1 MTLKKDIAMQADIF
15 RLAATIYSL
24 ENSAISES
32 ETQLQIIKCMFIAT
46 GNEYLTHSEMIS
58 QILNIYKY
66 HITEEELIFIIK
78 KSRGV
83 FQSIKKDE
91 SDAFCLTAQAKK
103 ECIDSQEKN
112 IDSFVDLFI
121 EEFDIVDAEKCKN
134 AIHMYL
140 YELTTTNINT
150 YRILMTGKT
159 GEQFNSSE
167 IMVDVFD
174 LTDEEKTF
182 VNRFLSWDNIEKNV
196 ALSNLVYCCLE
207 YCLLINGDSPNTLLK
222 NFIKRREIYL
232 DTNVIFRALGINGES
247 RKQVILAFLDKCKQA
262 KLKLIVTHN
271 TQREFF
277 DTIDYYVSQ
286 IISFPKGSL
295 FPGAY
300 DQITDYNIYAF
311 YEEWS
316 QTHST
321 LSLGYFQSYIK
332 ALYLNLIK
340 KYDVNDGEKIPR
352 DVYDSDAFKEVRN
365 SYSASIRRTKQEMKE
380 IYIAEDDGYSLRDS
394 HDATVVR
401 YIELLREKYGS
412 AKDVFLAS
420 SDKCLRYWDTNRQES
435 TYPVV
440 IYPSQLFLILL
451 KTCGRSD
458 DDYNSFV
465 QFINIKPT
473 SKQISPEKAHIILS
487 GISSITEDIT
497 AQEHLV
503 AAVFDDDFQS
513 IIKYSASDEELYQKV
528 QEKSKSYLDEE
539 LKESQL
545 KLEALEKDSGQKT
558 ETIAELKGEIMSR
571 DRTIAKQQDDFDC
584 TVVQLEKK
592 DEVIK
597 KIAEDKIMP
606 YYICKNIIL
615 PCTLI
620 VVSII
625 FAIFIL
631 LHFCFA
637 SKEWNFAVTFYDWV
651 KLTPFGTWTGDCMYV
666 IDVFLGSALAFAWKR
681 WMRNPFN
688 KTQKEKSK
696 AEMVKEYMEKKNAT

>member
-78 KSRGV
+78 KSCGV

-247 RKQVILAFLDKCKQA
+247 RKQVILAFLDKWC
-262 KLKLIVTHN
+262 
-271 TQREFF
+271 
-277 DTIDYYVSQ
+277 
-286 IISFPKGSL
+286 
-295 FPGAY
+295 
-300 DQITDYNIYAF
+300 
-311 YEEWS
+311 
-316 QTHST
+316 
-321 LSLGYFQSYIK
+321 
-332 ALYLNLIK
+332 
-340 KYDVNDGEKIPR
+340 
-352 DVYDSDAFKEVRN
+352 
-365 SYSASIRRTKQEMKE
+365 
-380 IYIAEDDGYSLRDS
+380 
-394 HDATVVR
+394 
-401 YIELLREKYGS
+401 
-412 AKDVFLAS
+412 
-420 SDKCLRYWDTNRQES
+420 
-435 TYPVV
+435 
-440 IYPSQLFLILL
+440 
-451 KTCGRSD
+451 
-458 DDYNSFV
+458 
-465 QFINIKPT
+465 
-473 SKQISPEKAHIILS
+473 
-487 GISSITEDIT
+487 
-497 AQEHLV
+497 
-503 AAVFDDDFQS
+503 
-513 IIKYSASDEELYQKV
+513 
-528 QEKSKSYLDEE
+528 
-539 LKESQL
+539 
-545 KLEALEKDSGQKT
+545 
-558 ETIAELKGEIMSR
+558 
-571 DRTIAKQQDDFDC
+571 
-584 TVVQLEKK
+584 
-592 DEVIK
+592 
-597 KIAEDKIMP
+597 
-606 YYICKNIIL
+606 
-615 PCTLI
+615 
-620 VVSII
+620 
-625 FAIFIL
+625 
-631 LHFCFA
+631 
-637 SKEWNFAVTFYDWV
+637 
-651 KLTPFGTWTGDCMYV
+651 
-666 IDVFLGSALAFAWKR
+666 
-681 WMRNPFN
+681 
-688 KTQKEKSK
+688 
-696 AEMVKEYMEKKNAT
+696 